1 MLIETLQNIVPNKL
15 KNILKP
21 YFRLFFPNKNYALW
35 WITFRCTY
43 KCSYCPYCGLCD
55 YSEFFPEASEKTGE
69 EWIKALEKLPPTS
82 FYFSGGE
89 PFLYKDLPYII
100 NNLPEKHSIIGI
112 VTNASMPLSIYRKIK
127 KKIHLNVSF
136 HREFTSEKEFI
147 SKVTEL
153 QNFFHLTVNIVAT
166 PVNLDFLKTLDKICK
181 SNKIALH
188 VDPFIDFAAEK
199 PQFSKEQL
207 QILKKFVSPDRSIKK
222 KKKLYNTTK
231 RKKCS
236 AGRNYY
242 NIMPNGEISIC
253 SGGMDYK
260 YSPLRSLSINE
271 IFNLGNVFED
281 EIELNKRDF
290 VCNYPCLNHC
300 DMDFCLIRSNN

>member
-1 MLIETLQNIVPNKL
+1 V
-15 KNILKP
+15 
-21 YFRLFFPNKNYALW
+21 
-35 WITFRCTY
+35 
-43 KCSYCPYCGLCD
+43 D
-55 YSEFFPEASEKTGE
+55 
-69 EWIKALEKLPPTS
+69 KALEKLPPTS
-82 FYFSGGE
+82 FYFSAGE

-207 QILKKFVSPDRSIKK
+207 QILK
-222 KKKLYNTTK
+222 N
-231 RKKCS
+231 C
-236 AGRNYY
+236 
-242 NIMPNGEISIC
+242 
-253 SGGMDYK
+253 
-260 YSPLRSLSINE
+260 
-271 IFNLGNVFED
+271 
-281 EIELNKRDF
+281 
-290 VCNYPCLNHC
+290 
-300 DMDFCLIRSNN
+300 